1 MSRDP
6 KQDWKPMAVELFA
19 GLSGWG
25 EGLAAE
31 GFFVVGFDLYDIT
44 KGNDM
49 RMNQCDST
57 LIHSY
62 GYDPATLQLDI
73 EFHKGGRY
81 RYSGVTQERFEDFLR
96 STSKGKHFLAE
107 IKGKY
112 EFQKI

>member
-1 MSRDP
+1 MRTRTPKPPSQLCTDP
-6 KQDWKPMAVELFA
+6 VVL
-19 GLSGWG
+19 G
-25 EGLAAE
+25 ESANS
-31 GFFVVGFDLYDIT
+31 IT
-44 KGNDM
+44 
-49 RMNQCDST
+49 T
-57 LIHSY
+57 Y